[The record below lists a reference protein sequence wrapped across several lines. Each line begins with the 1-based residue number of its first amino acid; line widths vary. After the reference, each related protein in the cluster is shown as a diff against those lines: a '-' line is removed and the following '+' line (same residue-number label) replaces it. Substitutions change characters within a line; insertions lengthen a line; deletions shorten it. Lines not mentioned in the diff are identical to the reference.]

1 MCLTLHK
8 ITNMKYFLIAIVV
21 LLFSCDSTEY
31 NEVRVKHKIVSQ
43 ECEINPASTP
53 IWPHVQWKITLENG
67 DVLYRQSSIP
77 TTQDSVEY
85 IYLTP
90 KK

>member
-1 MCLTLHK
+1 
-8 ITNMKYFLIAIVV
+8 MKYSLIAIAI
-21 LLFSCDSTEY
+21 LLFACNSTEY
-31 NEVRVKHKIVSQ
+31 TEVRVKHKIISQ

-53 IWPHVQWKITLENG
+53 IWPHIHWKITLENG
-67 DVLYRQSSIP
+67 DVLYRQKSFP
-77 TTQDSVEY
+77 TAQDSVEY